1 MEDDEAMT
9 TTLQDLDDPERNKVE
24 NNGSSVDDQNTLNLD
39 EAKGKGIGT
48 ADPVGS
54 PPSPKSSPTAK
65 GFGLK
70 KWRRIRREAHK
81 DGDSNTDS
89 AKLLKRG
96 LSNAAANPAKPV
108 HLSAGTIRN
117 SDGSVSSANAIL
129 RSPGVLVDG
138 FGVIGDS
145 GSPIRPIFFG
155 GTESENIEDRSSRS
169 STAASAPKAR
179 YEAPVVHGYVPLKKG
194 QRTPTGNSM
203 GTSDQQSHPRKGRAE
218 TSKKHRGERIKI
230 EKENSRSSMESDSQ
244 SSNFLPMQ
252 SNNHAISNGTKGVSS
267 VNNDGQFSDEALTRE
282 RPFSEEPQTGLDKRN
297 GKDCGTQED
306 LGSESTWEVKEER
319 SEYPGSST
327 DHDPL
332 LESMFTLQ
340 AAQENLEREIQ
351 KLKEISIED
360 VVIDHSLQ
368 DVGIPSN
375 FSSGDTDLTGPK
387 TSEQSQSRNGVQHSF
402 DPLESEVVSLKQ
414 NVILLQNKLN
424 DEADLIK
431 LKEARVA
438 DLEAILRSSSNKE
451 EKNTR
456 DVLHQSTADIEREFE
471 CLFRQ
476 KIEAEV
482 EYLTISRTVQK
493 LRAAAVQVTLVV
505 EQKILAT
512 EQAQMV
518 KKFSDSETK
527 AATLKSQVDNLDK
540 NYCDDVA
547 STDKTLELQ
556 KGVCKYSSYFFIQL
570 ILLVIVFGLY
580 MLQMSPDAV
589 EVVPT

>member
-1 MEDDEAMT
+1 MT
-9 TTLQDLDDPERNKVE
+9 TTLQDVDDPDQNKVE
-24 NNGSSVDDQNTLNLD
+24 NNGSSVVVINTPILD
-39 EAKGKGIGT
+39 EGKSKGIET
-48 ADPVGS
+48 ADQVGS
-54 PPSPKSSPTAK
+54 PPSVESSPTAK

-89 AKLLKRG
+89 AKLLKHG

-138 FGVIGDS
+138 FGDS
-145 GSPIRPIFFG
+145 GSPMRPIFFG
-155 GTESENIEDRSSRS
+155 GTESENSEDRSSRS

-179 YEAPVVHGYVPLKKG
+179 YEAPVVHGYVPLNNG
-194 QRTPTGNSM
+194 QRTSTANSM
-203 GTSDQQSHPRKGRAE
+203 GTSAQQSHPRKGRAE
-218 TSKKHRGERIKI
+218 TSKKHRGERVKI

-252 SNNHAISNGTKGVSS
+252 SNNHATSNGTKGVSS

-282 RPFSEEPQTGLDKRN
+282 RPFSEEPQTGLDRKN
-297 GKDCGTQED
+297 GKESGTQED

-327 DHDPL
+327 DHDPM

-402 DPLESEVVSLKQ
+402 DPLESEVVGLKQ

-424 DEADLIK
+424 DEADFIN
-431 LKEARVA
+431 LKEAKVTE
-438 DLEAILRSSSNKE
+438 LEAILSSSSKKE
-451 EKNTR
+451 EENTG
-456 DVLHQSTADIEREFE
+456 DVLHQSIGDIERELE
-471 CLFRQ
+471 GLFMQ

-482 EYLTISRTVQK
+482 EYLTISRTIQK
-493 LRAAAVQVTLVV
+493 LKAAAVQVTLVE
-505 EQKILAT
+505 EQKLLAT
-512 EQAQMV
+512 EQAHMV
-518 KKFSDSETK
+518 KKLGDSETK
-527 AATLKSQVDNLDK
+527 AATLKSQVDNLEK

-547 STDKTLELQ
+547 NIDKTLELQ
-556 KGVCKYSSYFFIQL
+556 KGVCKYSSYFLIQL
-570 ILLVIVFGLY
+570 VLLAIVFGLY
-580 MLQMSPDAV
+580 ILQMSPDVV